1 MSKKNNKTDPRI
13 IRTRQ
18 LLRSSL
24 IELIT
29 EKNYSA
35 ITIQDITDRAT
46 LNRATFYLHYRDK
59 NELLSDVLNELL
71 TSASPLPALD
81 GQPITE
87 YALNSITS
95 LFNQFATKS
104 KFYRAMLSG
113 ENIPTFNSL
122 VQQYIQE
129 VGLKWIAALQPD
141 EAMITANP
149 EVVTHYLGSAF
160 LGVVTWWLQNDMPY
174 LAQDMASQLIQL
186 TTKGLYQ
193 ILGLEAPNES

>member
-141 EAMITANP
+141 ETMITANP